1 MMTWTD
7 ILQEE
12 KTKPYFHILQ
22 KFVDNEYEKN
32 ICYPPKQNIFTA
44 LQLDPPEK
52 IKVVILGQDPYIN
65 PNQAHGLAFSVLSNK
80 LPPSLKNIYKEIETD
95 LGIEM
100 ATTNGNLTPWAEQ
113 GVLLLNTVLSV
124 RAGQSNSHAK
134 KGWERFT
141 DRIIQYLGSED
152 KPRVFLLWGKN
163 AQAKEKLITSKSC
176 LILKAPHPSPL
187 SAYQGFF
194 GCKHFSKT
202 NEFLKENNL
211 PEINWQIKE
220 E

>member
-1 MMTWTD
+1 MTWND

-52 IKVVILGQDPYIN
+52 IKVIILGQDPYIN

-100 ATTNGNLTPWAEQ
+100 PTTNGNLTSWAEQ

-187 SAYQGFF
+187 SAYQGFL
-194 GCKHFSKT
+194 GV
-202 NEFLKENNL
+202 NIFLKQ
-211 PEINWQIKE
+211 INF
-220 E
+220 

>member
-1 MMTWTD
+1 MTWND

-52 IKVVILGQDPYIN
+52 IKVIILGQDPYIN

-100 ATTNGNLTPWAEQ
+100 PTTNGNLTPWAEQ

-187 SAYQGFF
+187 SAYQGFL
-194 GCKHFSKT
+194 GV
-202 NEFLKENNL
+202 NIFLKQ
-211 PEINWQIKE
+211 INF
-220 E
+220 

>member
-1 MMTWTD
+1 MTWND

-12 KTKPYFHILQ
+12 KTKRYFHILQ

-52 IKVVILGQDPYIN
+52 IKVIILGQDPYIN
-65 PNQAHGLAFSVLSNK
+65 QNQAHGLAFSVLSNK

-100 ATTNGNLTPWAEQ
+100 PTTNGNLTSWAEQ

-187 SAYQGFF
+187 SAYQGFL
-194 GCKHFSKT
+194 GV
-202 NEFLKENNL
+202 NIFLKQ
-211 PEINWQIKE
+211 INF
-220 E
+220 